1 MKKLT
6 TTMLLLIALIS
17 TGIWYEVSR
26 ETMKSSKEINNYKL
40 ITLLSAG
47 TLLAIP
53 LTISLFYNLP
63 FH

>member
-1 MKKLT
+1 
-6 TTMLLLIALIS
+6 MLLLIALIS

-53 LTISLFYNLP
+53 LTISLFYTLP